1 MKILLPVDGS
11 SSSHR
16 AVRYVIRHWSGVPA
30 SSRPTLVL
38 LHVDPEL
45 RPGVARYLS
54 EDDVDRFHAINAKA
68 ALRTARRTLTT
79 AGHLFEEMHEIGD
92 PAEAITRLA
101 SRLRCDLVAMG
112 SHGWGALLS
121 LVLGSVVV
129 KVLAHSRVPVL
140 VVR

>member
-11 SSSHR
+11 ASSQR
-16 AVRYVIRHWSGVPA
+16 AVRYVIQHWSGTPS

-38 LHVDPEL
+38 LHVDPAL
-45 RPGVARYLS
+45 GAGITRYLS
-54 EDDVDRFHAINAKA
+54 ANDVSGFHAANANT
-68 ALRTARRTLTT
+68 ALRNARRTLTK

-92 PAEAITRLA
+92 PAETIIGLA
-101 SRLRCDLVAMG
+101 SRLKCDLVAMG